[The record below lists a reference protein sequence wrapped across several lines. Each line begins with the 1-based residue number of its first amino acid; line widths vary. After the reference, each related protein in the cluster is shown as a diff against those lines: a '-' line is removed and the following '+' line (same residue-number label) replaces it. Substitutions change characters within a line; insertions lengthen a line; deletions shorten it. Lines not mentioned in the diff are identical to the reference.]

1 MFVVGVF
8 VFVTFISPIVH
19 EKCRKPFCA
28 TFAYVTFL
36 IYFWGKGRKEEQCVW
51 VKKCFVFFLSLKS
64 MF

>member
-28 TFAYVTFL
+28 TFAYVTFFDIFL
-36 IYFWGKGRKEEQCVW
+36 GQGKEGRAMCVG
-51 VKKCFVFFLSLKS
+51 
-64 MF
+64 